1 MRVGG
6 YVLLVVLDELP
17 EEVVVSVVLV
27 LLVEAVVDVVV
38 E

>member
-1 MRVGG
+1 M
-6 YVLLVVLDELP
+6 LLVVLDELP